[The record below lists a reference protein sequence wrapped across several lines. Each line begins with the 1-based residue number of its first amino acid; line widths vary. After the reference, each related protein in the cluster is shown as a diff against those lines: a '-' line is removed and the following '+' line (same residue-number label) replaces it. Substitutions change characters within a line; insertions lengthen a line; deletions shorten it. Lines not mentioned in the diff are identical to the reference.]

1 MGGSFALQPGAQSV
15 LAAEG
20 VRGRCG
26 QALGGLQRSLHLGG
40 LGRKRARLLRETGAL
55 QLDRLQ
61 FYEIVNEFMHRAKK
75 FTACTGQSENAEA
88 TP

>member
-1 MGGSFALQPGAQSV
+1 
-15 LAAEG
+15 
-20 VRGRCG
+20 
-26 QALGGLQRSLHLGG
+26 
-40 LGRKRARLLRETGAL
+40 
-55 QLDRLQ
+55 LQ